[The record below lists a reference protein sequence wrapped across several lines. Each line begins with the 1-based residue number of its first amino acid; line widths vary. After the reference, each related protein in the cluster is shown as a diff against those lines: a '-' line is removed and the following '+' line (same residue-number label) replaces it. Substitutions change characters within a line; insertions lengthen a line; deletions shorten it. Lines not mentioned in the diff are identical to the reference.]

1 MFAFVAIFLGLTL
14 LAFAFP
20 KVTHMFLIAAFLDCI
35 AAPVLFFGIGLVI
48 RS

>member
-20 KVTHMFLIAAFLDCI
+20 KVTHVFLIVVFLGCI
-35 AAPVLFFGIGLVI
+35 AAAVLFFGIGLVI